1 MAAASVAHATCWQRY
16 HKYIVTPDS
25 GVQVGILDHA
35 SAPLLPAPCHRAHR
49 APTTLPRRQ
58 LLHCPT
64 LEFYAAFLSLF
75 SCPHPLDSSRPSCHS
90 GRCCEHR
97 RCKCHRTRE
106 EDRRSNRA
114 RSLCLWQMHT
124 PSALLHQLRIDFAL
138 VQLERERLGVASLL
152 VENIHIGAS
161 EDQKLRTPPHAARR
175 SPAHTSRAE
184 REGQHEGPKSG
195 ERGRGREV
203 KARSKRPPC
212 SGSAERDS
220 RRAVVCKRP
229 GGSRMPSRTS
239 AVDSDRRRRPA
250 RRASRRPADSA

>member
-1 MAAASVAHATCWQRY
+1 MPQSASRADDAASSPASTLPHAGVLCC
-16 HKYIVTPDS
+16 VS
-25 GVQVGILDHA
+25 GV
-35 SAPLLPAPCHRAHR
+35 
-49 APTTLPRRQ
+49 
-58 LLHCPT
+58 
-64 LEFYAAFLSLF
+64 AFLSLF
-75 SCPHPLDSSRPSCHS
+75 TCPHPLDSSRPSCHS

-161 EDQKLRTPPHAARR
+161 KDQKLRTPSHAARR

-203 KARSKRPPC
+203 ERSK
-212 SGSAERDS
+212 ATAVQWERGA
-220 RRAVVCKRP
+220 RLKERAVVCKRP

-250 RRASRRPADSA
+250 RRASHRPADSA